1 MWAYNKCI
9 PISVLKREYP
19 GHPDEGLE
27 IAKMQFVAECGEVL
41 GKAVN
46 VSVAKDPRRYGYI
59 LTAKLITEPQEADM
73 ATGVGGQV
81 EYQYSATELIR
92 RGDMVVYK
100 EKTKLPV
107 VVGSYYRDLKRE
119 INEWLKM

>member
-1 MWAYNKCI
+1 MWAYNKYI
-9 PISVLKREYP
+9 PISTLKREYP
-19 GHPDEGLE
+19 GHPDEALE

-46 VSVAKDPRRYGYI
+46 VSVVKDPRRHGYI

-73 ATGVGGQV
+73 AMMGNMTNLFGMPGFRQ
-81 EYQYSATELIR
+81 QL
-92 RGDMVVYK
+92 
-100 EKTKLPV
+100 
-107 VVGSYYRDLKRE
+107 RDE

>member
-73 ATGVGGQV
+73 AIHTHPRGAGARVRKKKPK
-81 EYQYSATELIR
+81 ATAR
-92 RGDMVVYK
+92 
-100 EKTKLPV
+100 KTARARK
-107 VVGSYYRDLKRE
+107 SSRK
-119 INEWLKM
+119 